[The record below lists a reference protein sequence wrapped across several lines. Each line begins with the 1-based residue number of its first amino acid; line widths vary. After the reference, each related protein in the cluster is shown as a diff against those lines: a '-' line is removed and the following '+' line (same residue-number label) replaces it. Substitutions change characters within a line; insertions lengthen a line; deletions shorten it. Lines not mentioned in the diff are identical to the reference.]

1 MVVMHWLDR
10 LTRRLA
16 DSQQIMVELNA
27 HDVVVVSVP
36 EQIDMSLY
44 VINWPRISL
53 LLLLSSSGII
63 SSAL

>member
-1 MVVMHWLDR
+1 MVVHWLDR

-16 DSQQIMVELNA
+16 DSQQIMAELNA
-27 HDVVVVSVP
+27 HDVVVVSMP

-44 VINWPRISL
+44 VIDWPRISL

-63 SSAL
+63 SSAI